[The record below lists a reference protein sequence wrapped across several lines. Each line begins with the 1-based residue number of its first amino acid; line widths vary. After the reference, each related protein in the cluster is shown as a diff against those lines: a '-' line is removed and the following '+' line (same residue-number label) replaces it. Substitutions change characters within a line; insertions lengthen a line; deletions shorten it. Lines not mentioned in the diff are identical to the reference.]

1 MAAGPRKVSAHAG
14 AAGWRK
20 SPRRYGGDGTLRRH
34 LSARGGSALHV
45 GWAQRSRVTS
55 NVVERDRS
63 SVPSLSPPPPA
74 SPPTSHVRATSRVTR
89 TRHRWRVSRG
99 PALRSPRQSPARWK
113 TRGARPAA
121 DPPAAREAMWRRAR
135 RAARVRG
142 VRRPA
147 VWKLLLTALKRL
159 ACLLWEALA
168 VSFARGVAHEL
179 RCSLIPHP

>member
-89 TRHRWRVSRG
+89 TRHRWGVAAGPRPAHVLDSRPHAGRREVRAPLPTRLPPGKRCGGGRGGRRGCAGSGARRYGSFCSRLSRG
-99 PALRSPRQSPARWK
+99 L
-113 TRGARPAA
+113 
-121 DPPAAREAMWRRAR
+121 
-135 RAARVRG
+135 
-142 VRRPA
+142 
-147 VWKLLLTALKRL
+147 L
-159 ACLLWEALA
+159 ACFGKHWRFHLHGVLLM
-168 VSFARGVAHEL
+168 SSGVL
-179 RCSLIPHP
+179 